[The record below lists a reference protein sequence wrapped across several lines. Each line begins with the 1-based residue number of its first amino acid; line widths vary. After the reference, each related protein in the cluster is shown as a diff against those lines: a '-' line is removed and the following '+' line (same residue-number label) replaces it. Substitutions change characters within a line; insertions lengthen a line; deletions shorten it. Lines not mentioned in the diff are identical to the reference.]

1 LKQQTYFTSAKAAIW
16 SQKTLI
22 STDFCDQINLV
33 VMLAKDYTQS
43 LAITKSHTHT
53 AKKKYTE
60 TPHATKLGGFCM
72 LEWNRHYQWV
82 ACVIE
87 VMDND
92 IVVS

>member
-53 AKKKYTE
+53 AKKKIHRNTTCHE
-60 TPHATKLGGFCM
+60 TWWILHVGM
-72 LEWNRHYQWV
+72 E
-82 ACVIE
+82 
-87 VMDND
+87 
-92 IVVS
+92 